1 MNEADKAAEDW
12 GKEERRFCPS
22 CNSTSMIGMD
32 SASFSFGIAIGSVSP
47 FGPLQVYR
55 AVRIQVYYVVQSPD
69 PEGYGYVWECDNCGA
84 IDATDDTPDEE
95 KDEDDE

>member
-1 MNEADKAAEDW
+1 MNEADKTAEDW

-22 CNSTSMIGMD
+22 CNSTSMIG
-32 SASFSFGIAIGSVSP
+32 I
-47 FGPLQVYR
+47 
-55 AVRIQVYYVVQSPD
+55 PD